1 MANKILKEFD
11 TIMRGDYG
19 NLILYSGVVGL
30 ALSDKIPTPNVL
42 IGRFSLNKIKGEY
55 DRGDISFF
63 EFKERTDK
71 SLKLYK
77 NVWWGGVL
85 ATMFLTKGDVYQ
97 KAKIGG
103 ILIGAGVI
111 ASMLIPSPDMSAN
124 ALVESSEDNNI
135 NFEGI
140 QKIGKPKARLFI

>member
-1 MANKILKEFD
+1 MSNKILEQFD

-30 ALSDKIPTPNVL
+30 ALSEKVPAPSAL
-42 IGRFSLNKIKGEY
+42 IGRFTLNKIKGEY

-63 EFKERTDK
+63 EYKERTEK
-71 SLKLYK
+71 ALTLYK
-77 NVWWGGVL
+77 NLWWGGVL
-85 ATMFLTKGDVYQ
+85 ATMFFTKGDVYK

-103 ILIGAGVI
+103 ILLGIGLV
-111 ASMLIPSPDMSAN
+111 ASMVVKSPDMTAN
-124 ALVESSEDNNI
+124 ALLDSPDDNGI

-140 QKIGKPKARLFI
+140 EKISEPKKGLFL